1 MHADPFQLAALPR
14 LTFSFSA
21 VFVRLAIDL
30 RIDDAIVLLMSR
42 QTQEGADLLRLSRP
56 EAAACNNLLSGPVT
70 EVRAP
75 TVAQAVD
82 SSCDLG
88 VRQPCVFNKPINVVY
103 TGSESRD
110 ECVDAL

>member
-1 MHADPFQLAALPR
+1 
-14 LTFSFSA
+14 
-21 VFVRLAIDL
+21 
-30 RIDDAIVLLMSR
+30 MSR
-42 QTQEGADLLRLSRP
+42 QTQEGAGFAASLASS
-56 EAAACNNLLSGPVT
+56 AAACNYLLSGPVT

-75 TVAQAVD
+75 TVEQAVD

-110 ECVDAL
+110 ECADAL